1 MLRRLLRYIVRME
14 ASIFV
19 SRKTRPFFRRMEDSV
34 IESDQRKLRTKLVK
48 NHPKTLENTDK
59 SCTGSRQQESAD
71 PNQAII
77 ERSKKLRE
85 QKRGSG
91 S

>member
-14 ASIFV
+14 ASIFI

-34 IESDQRKLRTKLVK
+34 IERDERKMRTKLVE
-48 NHPKTLENTDK
+48 NRPKPLENTDK
-59 SCTGSRQQESAD
+59 RCTEIRKQDSAD
-71 PNQAII
+71 PNQLII